1 MKTLKVLVSI
11 FAPIGFFACLACV
24 LNFYHLPVEKILE
37 EILSDL
43 GYIYL
48 ALLTYK
54 FLSK

>member
-1 MKTLKVLVSI
+1 MKTLKILVSI
-11 FAPIGFFACLACV
+11 FAPIGFFACLAV
-24 LNFYHLPVEKILE
+24 AFNYFHLPVEKILE

>member
-1 MKTLKVLVSI
+1 MKTIKILVSI
-11 FAPIGFFACLACV
+11 FAPIGFFACVAV
-24 LNFYHLPVEKILE
+24 ALNYFQLPTEKILE

-54 FLSK
+54 FLTK